1 MVCTCSPPLQERRQ
15 MGENRRGEFK
25 IKLDKSQL
33 WNNFY
38 AVVGCTSVYMPIS
51 SININFKGPFRDN
64 FYTLRIKNVNFQG
77 WHPWAGSEGWNIV
90 WWDLN
95 LISTTCFF
103 ISTTC
108 LFTFFYEIKFL
119 LSSILKF
126 TSIRRWRSP
135 LCRQGWT
142 RGRAFPRKGEI
153 YFFIFFLQQRFCC
166 FIFLG
171 VKSGANPSVCFYSAL
186 FQNPMSHITHLN
198 VSSQISHKNVSSNKT
213 PKRTSDHMLRQRS
226 TPTITLATSPMA
238 ERRSP
243 KNIMT

>member
-25 IKLDKSQL
+25 IKMDKSQL
-33 WNNFY
+33 WTNFY

-64 FYTLRIKNVNFQG
+64 FYTIRIKNVNFQG

-108 LFTFFYEIKFL
+108 LFTFFYEIICLNSCYRAFWNSL
-119 LSSILKF
+119 LSVDGG
-126 TSIRRWRSP
+126 P
-135 LCRQGWT
+135 LYV
-142 RGRAFPRKGEI
+142 GRAEHEGGLFPGKVKS
-153 YFFIFFLQQRFCC
+153 IFSYFLQQRFCC

-186 FQNPMSHITHLN
+186 FQNPMSHHILHTWMFHHKFHTKMCHQIKHPKELLITCYTKG
-198 VSSQISHKNVSSNKT
+198 Q
-213 PKRTSDHMLRQRS
+213 PR
-226 TPTITLATSPMA
+226 P
-238 ERRSP
+238 
-243 KNIMT
+243 